1 MAGGRREGAPLTRV
15 GLALLTGGLLAVA
28 VAYLLTGVGVATAA
42 PWILAVGTVAVVAGL
57 AVLGLPRRGPRP
69 TVLLGAVVV
78 VVVSVLAG
86 FLVPLALP
94 METATALRAGLPRPT
109 AWLVGLVYLVPL
121 VVLPVAYAVAFPRE
135 VLRPDERSTAPDRSE
150 PVA

>member
-1 MAGGRREGAPLTRV
+1 VTRV

-42 PWILAVGTVAVVAGL
+42 GPWVLAVGTVAVVAGL
-57 AVLGLPRRGPRP
+57 AVLGLPRRRARP

-94 METATALRAGLPRPT
+94 METAAALRAGLPRPT

-121 VVLPVAYAVAFPRE
+121 VVLPVAYAVAFPHE
-135 VLRPDERSTAPDRSE
+135 VLRPDDGGTGPDRSE

>member
-1 MAGGRREGAPLTRV
+1 VTRV

-42 PWILAVGTVAVVAGL
+42 GPWVLAVGTVAVVAGL
-57 AVLGLPRRGPRP
+57 AVLGLPRRRARP

-94 METATALRAGLPRPT
+94 METAAALRAGLPCPT

-121 VVLPVAYAVAFPRE
+121 VVLPVAYAVAFPHE
-135 VLRPDERSTAPDRSE
+135 VLRPDEGGTGPDRSE